1 MYQVLGLKNEKSDL
15 FSKPSDYYYYKL
27 ITMSLSREDVK
38 KVANLARLQITE
50 NEEEEFAPQ
59 LNAILDYFEQLKE
72 LDTENVQ
79 PTTRAIEVSNIT
91 RTDTQVTYE
100 DRESLLNSA
109 PEREDNFFRVPK
121 ILA

>member
-1 MYQVLGLKNEKSDL
+1 
-15 FSKPSDYYYYKL
+15 
-27 ITMSLSREDVK
+27 MSLSKEEVK

-50 NEEEEFAPQ
+50 KEEEEFAPQ

-72 LDTENVQ
+72 LDTDNVQ
-79 PTTRAIEVSNIT
+79 PTTRAIKVSNVT

-109 PEREDNFFRVPK
+109 PEREDDFFRVPK
-121 ILA
+121 ILG

>member
-1 MYQVLGLKNEKSDL
+1 
-15 FSKPSDYYYYKL
+15 
-27 ITMSLSREDVK
+27 MSLSKEEVK
-38 KVANLARLQITE
+38 KVANLARLEITE
-50 NEEEEFAPQ
+50 KEEEEFAPQ

-91 RTDTQVTYE
+91 REDTQFTYE

-109 PEREDNFFRVPK
+109 PEREDDFFRVPK
-121 ILA
+121 ILG

>member
-1 MYQVLGLKNEKSDL
+1 
-15 FSKPSDYYYYKL
+15 
-27 ITMSLSREDVK
+27 MSLSKEEVK
-38 KVANLARLQITE
+38 KVANLARLEITE
-50 NEEEEFAPQ
+50 QEEEEFAPQ

-91 RTDTQVTYE
+91 RSDTQVTYE

-109 PEREDNFFRVPK
+109 PEREEDFFRVPK

>member
-1 MYQVLGLKNEKSDL
+1 
-15 FSKPSDYYYYKL
+15 
-27 ITMSLSREDVK
+27 MSLSKEEVK
-38 KVANLARLQITE
+38 KVANLARLEITE
-50 NEEEEFAPQ
+50 KEEEEFAPQ

-109 PEREDNFFRVPK
+109 PEREDDFFRVPK
-121 ILA
+121 ILG

>member
-1 MYQVLGLKNEKSDL
+1 
-15 FSKPSDYYYYKL
+15 
-27 ITMSLSREDVK
+27 MSLSKEEVK

-50 NEEEEFAPQ
+50 KEEEEFAPQ

-72 LDTENVQ
+72 LDTDNVS

-91 RTDTQVTYE
+91 RADTQTTYE

-109 PEREDNFFRVPK
+109 PEREEDFFRVPK

>member
-1 MYQVLGLKNEKSDL
+1 
-15 FSKPSDYYYYKL
+15 
-27 ITMSLSREDVK
+27 MSLSKEEVK
-38 KVANLARLQITE
+38 KVANLARLQITDK
-50 NEEEEFAPQ
+50 EEEEFAPQ

-72 LDTENVQ
+72 LNTDNVQ

-100 DRESLLNSA
+100 DRESLLNCA
-109 PEREDNFFRVPK
+109 PQREDDFFRVPK